1 MTSRQFLATRI
12 DLVRG
17 KAYLEGEEHH
27 HLARV
32 ARIKRGAEV
41 WLMDGRGGR
50 FLSRV
55 ERVGRDKTELSVLSQ
70 AADGSRRTAIILGQ
84 ALLNAKKMEFII
96 QKATELGA
104 SAVVPI
110 VTERSWREKGDR
122 AGRRGERWSRIA
134 REAAKQSG
142 RGDVPEVEVPARR
155 LNDFLSERVAARR
168 LYLSE
173 HGGRLLRDVLAD
185 SVPPS
190 DPPATVV
197 VVVGPEGG
205 WTAAEEE
212 TLGQAGFEAVS
223 LGGAVVRTET
233 AALAA
238 TALVAHF
245 WNT

>member
-1 MTSRQFLATRI
+1 MTSRQFFATRI
-12 DLVRG
+12 NAAAG
-17 KAYLEGEEHH
+17 TAFLEGEEHH

-32 ARIKRGAEV
+32 ARVKAGQEV

-55 ERVGRDKTELSVLSQ
+55 ESVGKDRTQLLILRPAE
-70 AADGSRRTAIILGQ
+70 DGAPRTSITLGQ
-84 ALLNAKKMEFII
+84 ALLNAKKMEFVI
-96 QKATELGA
+96 QKAAELGA
-104 SAVVPI
+104 AAVVPV
-110 VTERSWREKGDR
+110 VTERSWREKEEK

-142 RGDVPEVEVPARR
+142 RGDVPEVAGTARR
-155 LNDFLSERVAARR
+155 LADFVRDRAAARR
-168 LYLSE
+168 LFLSE
-173 HGGRLLRDVLAD
+173 HGGRLLREVLAGSAGP
-185 SVPPS
+185 SVPPDS
-190 DPPATVV
+190 VV
-197 VVVGPEGG
+197 IMVGPEGG

-212 TLGQAGFEAVS
+212 TLKGAGFEAVS
-223 LGGAVVRTET
+223 LGEAVVRTET

>member
-1 MTSRQFLATRI
+1 MTSRQFFAARI
-12 DLVRG
+12 DEAAG

-32 ARIKRGAEV
+32 ARGRPGDEV

-50 FLSRV
+50 FLARV
-55 ERVGRDKTELSVLSQ
+55 DRIGKDRTELLVLRP
-70 AADGSRRTAIILGQ
+70 AGTGPRRTAITLGQ
-84 ALLNAKKMEFII
+84 ALLNAKKMEFVI
-96 QKATELGA
+96 QKAAELGA
-104 SAVVPI
+104 AAVIPV
-110 VTERSWREKGDR
+110 VTARSWREKEER

-142 RGDVPEVEVPARR
+142 RGDVPEVAG
-155 LNDFLSERVAARR
+155 AARR
-168 LYLSE
+168 LADFVRDRGAARRLFLSE
-173 HGGRLLRDVLAD
+173 HGGRLLREILAD
-185 SVPPS
+185 PAGAPEPPDSV
-190 DPPATVV
+190 VIM
-197 VVVGPEGG
+197 VGPEGG

-212 TLGQAGFEAVS
+212 TLRGAGFEAVS
-223 LGGAVVRTET
+223 LGEAVVRTET

>member
-1 MTSRQFLATRI
+1 MTSRQFFAVRI
-12 DLVRG
+12 DADAR
-17 KAYLEGEEHH
+17 KACLEGEEHH

-32 ARIKRGAEV
+32 ARVRPGQEV
-41 WLMDGRGGR
+41 WLIDGRGRR

-55 ERVGRDKTELSVLSQ
+55 KAIRKDRTELVILRQ
-70 AADGSRRTAIILGQ
+70 AEDGGRRTSIILGQ
-84 ALLNAKKMEFII
+84 ALLNAKKMEFVI
-96 QKATELGA
+96 QKAAELGA
-104 SAVVPI
+104 AAVIPV
-110 VTERSWREKGDR
+110 VTERSWRENKEKV
-122 AGRRGERWSRIA
+122 ARREERWSRIA

-142 RGDVPEVEVPARR
+142 RGDVPEVAG
-155 LNDFLSERVAARR
+155 AARR
-168 LYLSE
+168 LADFVRERGAARRLFLSE
-173 HGGRLLRDVLAD
+173 NGGRLLREVLTD
-185 SVPPS
+185 STDRSEPPS
-190 DPPATVV
+190 SVV

-212 TLGQAGFEAVS
+212 MLRGAGFEAVS